1 MNAIEASY
9 VEALSRSTTVDQ
21 ILELFQSYTTPH
33 AGTLPA
39 SLKRRTI
46 RVLKSSFGTQQDQ
59 LWDTALRLVASG
71 DPTGE
76 EVGAVLLADLY
87 RHDPPIVTRELKRLA
102 DSPHWEV
109 REWVA
114 SALGEIVRLHF
125 DSVHPTIREWVTDE
139 SENVRRAVVLAA
151 MYASQVDSPMVINT
165 LLDLVTPLLWDH
177 SRYVRDNLGPF
188 ALGDGLARRCPD
200 ALLARMA
207 RWIDEDD
214 MHVRWNLVMIFS
226 TKAGAGLADKA
237 QPILKVLAQDTR
249 PEVQRAWKKA
259 QKNLQRRIDGWSLT
273 QSPG

>member
-33 AGTLPA
+33 AGTLAA

-76 EVGAVLLADLY
+76 EVGALLLAELY

-102 DSPHWEV
+102 DSPHWKV

-114 SALGEIVRLHF
+114 GALGEIVRLHF
-125 DSVHPTIREWVTDE
+125 NSVLPTIREWVTDE

-151 MYASQVDSPMVINT
+151 MYASHVDSPMVINA

-188 ALGDGLARRCPD
+188 ALGDGFARGCPD

-214 MHVRWNLVMIFS
+214 THVRWNLAMIFS